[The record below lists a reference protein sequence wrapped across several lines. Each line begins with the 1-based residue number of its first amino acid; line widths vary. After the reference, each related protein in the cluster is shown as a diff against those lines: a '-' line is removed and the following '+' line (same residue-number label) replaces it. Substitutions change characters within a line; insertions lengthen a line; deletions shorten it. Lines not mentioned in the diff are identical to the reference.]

1 MKLGKTVMTR
11 RIANLIDKNENFS
24 KDIIKALRRYINKD
38 WGELCQDDKEA
49 NDLALKTNDR
59 LLATYN
65 TVEGKI
71 YIITEWDRS
80 YTTILFPDEY

>member
-1 MKLGKTVMTR
+1 MKLGKIVMTR
-11 RIANLIDKNENFS
+11 RISDLVSKNEKFS
-24 KDIIKALRRYINKD
+24 KDIIKALGRYISKD

-59 LLATYN
+59 LLAAYN
-65 TVEGKI
+65 TVGGKI